1 MASLL
6 LSSGI
11 MGVSKRDW
19 ETVRTIVRDKLQ
31 FEGFRPGQR
40 EALRAVLEG
49 KDTLAVLPTGSG
61 KSAVYQIAGLMIP
74 GPTVIVSPLIALQ
87 RDQRE
92 AIEHS
97 ELGEVAIVNSM
108 QRAAERERALSHLE
122 SSDLEFL
129 LLAPEQFNNPETL
142 ERVRAAKPSLF
153 VVDEAHCVSE
163 WGHSFRPDYLRLGAV
178 IDALGHPRTLA
189 LTATASPT
197 VRREICERL
206 HLRSPTIVVTGF
218 DRPNIHLS
226 VRCVTGER
234 LKLEMLLEM
243 LSNVE
248 LPGIVYVATR
258 KHAETVAQ
266 ALVGAGHRAVAY
278 HAGLK
283 RDDRNARQSAFMT
296 GEADIIVA
304 TSAFGMGVDKADVR
318 FVFHYDVSDSL
329 DSYYQ
334 EIGRAG
340 RDGAPAR
347 AVLLFSDRD
356 LNLKRF
362 FAAGG
367 RLSASEIQQIIR
379 TLAGRSE
386 AALPR
391 ELAHE
396 AGLSLTKTN
405 SAIARL
411 EDEGVVERSA
421 DGAVT
426 LSPLGG
432 NLGEQVVS
440 AVEAQRDLRAT
451 QQARI
456 EPMQHFAR
464 TRDCRRALLLEY
476 FGDQSDAPC
485 AGCDNCDLARPAA

>member
-1 MASLL
+1 
-6 LSSGI
+6 
-11 MGVSKRDW
+11 MGVSQRDW
-19 ETVRTIVRDKLQ
+19 QAVRAIVHDKLQ
-31 FEGFRPGQR
+31 FEAFRPGQQ

-61 KSAVYQIAGLMIP
+61 KSAVYQIAGMMIP

-87 RDQRE
+87 RDQQE
-92 AIEHS
+92 AIERN
-97 ELGEVAIVNSM
+97 ELGEVAIVNSL
-108 QRAAERERALSHLE
+108 QRAAEREQALNDLAAE
-122 SSDLEFL
+122 DLEFL

-142 ERVRAAKPSLF
+142 ERLKAAKPSLF
-153 VVDEAHCVSE
+153 VVDEAHCISE

-189 LTATASPT
+189 LTATASPE

-206 HLRSPTIVVTGF
+206 HLRSPTVVVTGF

-234 LKLEMLLEM
+234 LKQQVLLE
-243 LSNVE
+243 LLE
-248 LPGIVYVATR
+248 GAALPGIVYVATR
-258 KHAETVAQ
+258 KHAEVVAQ
-266 ALVGAGHRAVAY
+266 TLVGAGRRAVAY

-283 RDDRNARQSAFMT
+283 RDDRNARQSAFMN

-340 RDGAPAR
+340 RDGEPAQ
-347 AVLLFSDRD
+347 ATLLFSDRD

-367 RLSASEIQQIIR
+367 RLSAEEIEQVIR
-379 TLAGRSE
+379 TLGRLRQAGT
-386 AALPR
+386 AR
-391 ELAHE
+391 ELARE

-411 EDEGVVERSA
+411 EDEGVIVRSA
-421 DGAVT
+421 DGAVSLST
-426 LSPLGG
+426 LAR
-432 NLGEQVVS
+432 NLAARVVH
-440 AVEAQRDLRAT
+440 AVAAHHDLREAQR
-451 QQARI
+451 ARI
-456 EPMQHFAR
+456 EPIQRFAR
-464 TRDCRRALLLEY
+464 TRECRRAVLLEY
-476 FGDQSDAPC
+476 FGDRLDAPC
-485 AGCDNCDLARPAA
+485 SGCDNCDLERRTSQPAA